1 MFVLPPV
8 LMDLS
13 VHVSHCRSRYDEVLL
28 GERSALSNLGISQ
41 SMSTHVMF
49 VFPPV
54 NRPVGPR
61 CALRITLLYI
71 VVNVEVGKDRSICL
85 TMSEYFSVCL
95 SILLYYVFVK

>member
-13 VHVSHCRSRYDEVLL
+13 VHVSHCRSRHDEVLL

-71 VVNVEVGKDRSICL
+71 VVNVEVECICL
-85 TMSEYFSVCL
+85 MMSEYFSVCL